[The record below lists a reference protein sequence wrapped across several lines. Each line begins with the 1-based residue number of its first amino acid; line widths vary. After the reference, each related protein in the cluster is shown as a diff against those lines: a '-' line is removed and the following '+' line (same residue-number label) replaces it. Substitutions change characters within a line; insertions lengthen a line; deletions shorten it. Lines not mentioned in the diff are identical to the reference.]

1 MKPHLITIIHIENVG
16 FSINTNSNR
25 NLELVNPCLIEV
37 FINTKSIN
45 DGEIISAFDSALR
58 SFGQYFENIKNIKN
72 ETYLKVIKEHVDN
85 RYHDYIDYF
94 AEFTVNDVLSIIE
107 LIQKNA
113 PTNLMTAGFNFT
125 FLLSASS
132 MQY

>member
-37 FINTKSIN
+37 FVNTKSIN

-72 ETYLKVIKEHVDN
+72 EAYLKAIKEYVDN

-107 LIQKNA
+107 LIRKNA

-125 FLLSASS
+125 FLLSVSS
-132 MQY
+132 M